1 MFSFSDTYCTIKK
14 YRNFLMMTVA
24 SWQQLQDIADRVPL
38 FGQHHLFCSQHISIQ
53 LSDMTDHESVNPIKC
68 CVRLTS
74 LED

>member
-1 MFSFSDTYCTIKK
+1 MLSFSDTYKK
-14 YRNFLMMTVA
+14 YRHFPMMTVA
-24 SWQQLQDIADRVPL
+24 LWQQLQDIADRVPL

-53 LSDMTDHESVNPIKC
+53 LTDIRMTDHESVNPIKC